1 MHGRNTKSLQ
11 PVFPEADSHHEP
23 RERLLWDELRGN
35 RKQEFHTKL
44 LCRSHRLCQQI
55 VAALIC
61 SHIKCD
67 DVTASVMKAHRFMS
81 QYVWYVC
88 TKECGCLWLY
98 VKMDHL
104 AFDVFAK
111 PKYCVNINEM
121 LYDAFIKST
130 SESPGYSLLLL
141 CMFEAVKKD
150 FNAST
155 LKKLNYLYSAA
166 VAQ

>member
-1 MHGRNTKSLQ
+1 
-11 PVFPEADSHHEP
+11 
-23 RERLLWDELRGN
+23 
-35 RKQEFHTKL
+35 
-44 LCRSHRLCQQI
+44 
-55 VAALIC
+55 
-61 SHIKCD
+61 
-67 DVTASVMKAHRFMS
+67 
-81 QYVWYVC
+81 
-88 TKECGCLWLY
+88 
-98 VKMDHL
+98 MDHL